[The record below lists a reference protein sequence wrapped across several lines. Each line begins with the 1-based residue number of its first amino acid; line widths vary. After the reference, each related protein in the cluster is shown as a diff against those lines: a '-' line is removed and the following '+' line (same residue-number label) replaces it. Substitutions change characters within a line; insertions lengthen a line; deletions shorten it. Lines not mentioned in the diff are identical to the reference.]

1 MSSIYAANT
10 WPQDCR
16 PSPRRSAS
24 TLRYCT
30 ERRRSCGLDPRR
42 VGDRA
47 HRIVCRPGPARA
59 PRRPRA
65 VVLRRALFDC
75 GLAADLARHSGRRAP
90 QLGGRGADHSHT
102 PVEYRVRRDQSG
114 RISEILQ
121 PAIRWQGRPMS
132 ALGY

>member
-47 HRIVCRPGPARA
+47 HRIVCRPGLRARLGA
-59 PRRPRA
+59 RGRSYCVEHYSIAAWLPTW
-65 VVLRRALFDC
+65 
-75 GLAADLARHSGRRAP
+75 LAILD
-90 QLGGRGADHSHT
+90 D
-102 PVEYRVRRDQSG
+102 VRRS
-114 RISEILQ
+114 
-121 PAIRWQGRPMS
+121 
-132 ALGY
+132 